1 MRAAVCLRT
10 GGRRARQHKTPQKK
24 ERSMAG
30 KFELKKGSTGKFSFN
45 LKAGN
50 GQVIFTSQSYADKR
64 SATAGIKSVKTNAGK
79 AARYERKSSSN
90 GQAYFTMTATNGQVI
105 GKSQMYTSATGME
118 KGIQSVMKN
127 APAADTADLT
137 AAADKKKEKK
147 EKKKGK

>member
-1 MRAAVCLRT
+1 VLRYHRALAIGVNPF
-10 GGRRARQHKTPQKK
+10 GRANK

-30 KFELKKGSTGKFSFN
+30 KFELKKGRTGKFSFN

-64 SATAGIKSVKTNAGK
+64 SANAGIKSVKTNASK
-79 AARYERKSSSN
+79 AERFERKSSTK

-105 GKSQMYTSATGME
+105 GKSQMYNSAPGME

-127 APAADTADLT
+127 APAAETVDLT
-137 AAADKKKEKK
+137 AADAGKEKS
-147 EKKKGK
+147 KKGK